1 MTDSL
6 CRKQTLADLL
16 IPCVNGQFSQGWA
29 VCIFIFSAIK
39 PYIELSA
46 LKGVTHMPESAV
58 NYVKVFFYLKT
69 RCFKVLSV
77 ISNNPEIYIFSFSAL
92 TYICRYSLWGIVKGR
107 SAQCQKKKKSHI

>member
-1 MTDSL
+1 MMDSL
-6 CRKQTLADLL
+6 CRKQKLADLF

-69 RCFKVLSV
+69 RCFEVLLV
-77 ISNNPEIYIFSFSAL
+77 ITNNPEIYIFFFQC
-92 TYICRYSLWGIVKGR
+92 TYL
-107 SAQCQKKKKSHI
+107 HL